1 MAKKK
6 ARSKVSKSK
15 PKKPVRKAKVPRKPK
30 KTKKTAAKKPRA
42 AAKVKKE
49 LIDPSLEK
57 VGEATHYF
65 PHVNAAAVKI
75 LKGSLHVGDEI
86 CIKGH
91 TTDFKEQVLSIQL
104 DHKPIEEGKKGM
116 EIGLMVKERVRIGD
130 TVYRVKK

>member
-6 ARSKVSKSK
+6 ARSKA
-15 PKKPVRKAKVPRKPK
+15 KPVRKVKKIKKAAGKAKVSRKPK
-30 KTKKTAAKKPRA
+30 KTKRTTAKA
-42 AAKVKKE
+42 KKE

-57 VGEATHYF
+57 IGEATHYF

-75 LKGSLHVGDEI
+75 MKGSLHVGDEI

-91 TTDFKEQVLSIQL
+91 TTDFREQVLSIQL
-104 DHKPIEEGKKGM
+104 DRKPIEEGKKGM
-116 EIGLMVKERVRIGD
+116 EIGLMVKERVRRGD